1 MPPIKESDTGT
12 GTLPTGTLPIGML
25 VNKLL
30 TESEPPN
37 RRGDD
42 LCLPFRSEG
51 RWIGGVVGG
60 GVWPVGDNVNIQTV
74 WRCNCKKCKVD
85 VTRSEWLDNL
95 PKGAER
101 VGAYQPW
108 LGPRMIRI
116 QRCPKT

>member
-1 MPPIKESDTGT
+1 
-12 GTLPTGTLPIGML
+12 

-30 TESEPPN
+30 TEQELG
-37 RRGDD
+37 RLFEEATIGA
-42 LCLPFRSEG
+42 CPFEARVV
-51 RWIGGVVGG
+51 GGVVGG
-60 GVWPVGDNVNIQTV
+60 VVWPVGDNANIQTV
-74 WRCNCKKCKVD
+74 CRCNCKKCKVD
-85 VTRSEWLDNL
+85 VTRSERLDNL